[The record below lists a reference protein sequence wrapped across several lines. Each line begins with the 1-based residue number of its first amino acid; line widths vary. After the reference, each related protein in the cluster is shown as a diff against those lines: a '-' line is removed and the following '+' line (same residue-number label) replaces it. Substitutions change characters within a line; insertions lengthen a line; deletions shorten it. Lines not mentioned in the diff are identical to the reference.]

1 MEQSQDLI
9 KQINWFLK
17 PVSDFIVYL
26 FTTRSGYVL
35 MLIFLIL
42 YLIFTIG
49 NSLRVRRLNHQAIS
63 MNYRVPFLEKLYII
77 FSELIKAFMGIISK
91 LPVLIAVF
99 LILFGIVGLS
109 TAFSTINEFVDNQK
123 KIKELK
129 AVVKNLDKS
138 YIVAR
143 LEITDLDPVNNLT
156 SLKIQYYDYAKDDYI
171 KDAQNIKI
179 KGKDIYFLTYVMNF
193 EYSEIE
199 SGSAINL
206 VVPIKIFSE
215 VVPKDEGI
223 KLMNMDS
230 TGVPYVFNRDNDE
243 IYGIDSLGYYTRLK
257 ELVGYMNDPEKA
269 RKEGVRSFYAAAP
282 HYINNIRKGMR
293 FVIWVEQTGGLV
305 LKEERVF

>member
-26 FTTRSGYVL
+26 FTTKSGYVL

-42 YLIFTIG
+42 YLIFTIS

-63 MNYRVPFLEKLYII
+63 INYRVPFLEKLYII
-77 FSELIKAFMGIISK
+77 FSELVKAFMGIFSK
-91 LPVLIAVF
+91 LPVLIGMF
-99 LILFGIVGLS
+99 LILFAIVGLS
-109 TAFSTINEFVDNQK
+109 TAFSTIDEFVENQK
-123 KIKELK
+123 RIKELK

-138 YIVAR
+138 YIVAK
-143 LEITDLDPVNNLT
+143 LEITEVDLVNNMT
-156 SLKIQYYDYAKDDYI
+156 SLNISYYDYALDDYM
-171 KDAQNIKI
+171 KDVQSIKI

-199 SGSAINL
+199 SGEKINL
-206 VVPIKIFSE
+206 VVPYKVFSE

-223 KLMNMDS
+223 LLQNVDS
-230 TGVPYVFNRDNDE
+230 AGVPYVYYRDNDE
-243 IYGIDSLGYYTRLK
+243 IYGIDSLGYYNRLK
-257 ELVGYMNDPEKA
+257 ELADYMNHPDKA
-269 RKEGVRSFYAAAP
+269 REDGVRSFYAAAP
-282 HYINNIRKGMR
+282 HYINTIKKGMK

-305 LKEERVF
+305 LKEERLF